1 MTPQERELVAD
12 LFDRLSRLE
21 GAPRDPD
28 AERVIEDGSK
38 RAPHAIYALVQ
49 TVLVQDEALKRAD
62 QRIQELESQ
71 LDGGGEPPRQGGFL
85 DNVRNTILGPR
96 EQPRGGSVP
105 SIPPARQ
112 EQGNVW
118 NTSGIPPARQE
129 QGSTWGTSGGYA
141 NPPPPSGYAP
151 QGGFGQGG
159 FGQGGPGQGGFGQG
173 GFGQGGF
180 GQGGFGQGG
189 SFLGTAAS
197 AAAGVIGGSLL
208 LGGIRSMFGHH
219 GGASAHDAGY
229 GAASSPQADS
239 ASRSGLAREAG
250 LDDIGRGGGG
260 AGEHHRAGVAD
271 TSNDREEVADADID
285 HDDGDHGGFDDA

>member
-28 AERVIEDGSK
+28 AERVIEDGLK

-62 QRIQELESQ
+62 EQIRELESQ
-71 LDGGGEPPRQGGFL
+71 MDGGAEPPRQGGFL
-85 DNVRNTILGPR
+85 DNMRDAILGPR

-105 SIPPARQ
+105 SIPPSRS
-112 EQGNVW
+112 E
-118 NTSGIPPARQE
+118 P
-129 QGSTWGTSGGYA
+129 GSLWGTSGGYA
-141 NPPPPSGYAP
+141 NPPPPPPSGYAP

-159 FGQGGPGQGGFGQG
+159 VGQGGFGQG
-173 GFGQGGF
+173 GFGQS
-180 GQGGFGQGG
+180 GFGQGG

-219 GGASAHDAGY
+219 GGASAYDAGP
-229 GAASSPQADS
+229 GVASAPWSDS
-239 ASRSGLAREAG
+239 ASHSGLAREAG
-250 LDDIGRGGGG
+250 LDDIGRGGGD
-260 AGEHHRAGVAD
+260 AGEHHRAGLAD
-271 TSNDREEVADADID
+271 TSDDGDHIAEADID
-285 HDDGDHGGFDDA
+285 HDDGDFDDDDGGSDYA